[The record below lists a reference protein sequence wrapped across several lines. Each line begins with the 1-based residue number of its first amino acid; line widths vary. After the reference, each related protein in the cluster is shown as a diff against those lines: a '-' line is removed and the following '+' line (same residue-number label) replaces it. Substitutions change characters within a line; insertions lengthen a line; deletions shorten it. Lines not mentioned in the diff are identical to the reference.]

1 MSRPNNADTTKRFS
15 KNLMDIMHCIGIT
28 GATLATRTGL
38 TPAAISQILRGKR
51 EPLLSTAEK
60 IALAL
65 GCDIGRLLR

>member
-15 KNLMDIMHCIGIT
+15 KNLLDIMNCIGLT
-28 GATLATRTGL
+28 GANLAIRTGL
-38 TPAAISQILRGKR
+38 TPAAISQILSGKR

-65 GCDIGRLLR
+65 GCSIERLLK